1 MKNTIIA
8 LFEHK
13 PCQKTNMVRL
23 LSGNNETSPTMGAS
37 HNLSAHNNN
46 PLVIMLKRRSM
57 KWKTAN

>member
-8 LFEHK
+8 IFEHK

-23 LSGNNETSPTMGAS
+23 LAGGNETSPTMGAS

-46 PLVIMLKRRSM
+46 PLVIMRKRRKM
-57 KWKTAN
+57 KWIPAN